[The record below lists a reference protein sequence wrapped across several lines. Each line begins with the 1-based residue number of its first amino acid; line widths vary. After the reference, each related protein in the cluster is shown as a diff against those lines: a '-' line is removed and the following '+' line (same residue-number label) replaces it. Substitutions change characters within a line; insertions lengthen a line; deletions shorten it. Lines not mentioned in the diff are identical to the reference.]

1 MSWQNI
7 CQERIRASDREWFL
21 CVSGNYWFYS
31 HDKKYCWADTCPTLK
46 VHLWLFQSVVVEVDQ
61 WWGWLLIFGLSL
73 LQLRARSQSQN
84 SLQPNCQT
92 FPTTN
97 IWRWFCTV
105 SMQWCMGWPQLV
117 PASSFERASQSSR
130 IQARFLLKMKM
141 PPNHLHLLL
150 LIQIVIYIVHIP
162 WSNLSKVVVHFPDL
176 GLSDS
181 WTIVQLK
188 ELFRWVF
195 SSKRFCRQLS
205 EWNAKFSF
213 WKWNTE

>member
-1 MSWQNI
+1 MI
-7 CQERIRASDREWFL
+7 LVRVR
-21 CVSGNYWFYS
+21 
-31 HDKKYCWADTCPTLK
+31 K
-46 VHLWLFQSVVVEVDQ
+46 
-61 WWGWLLIFGLSL
+61 LLILLTWQKVLLGRHLSNSQCPSL
-73 LQLRARSQSQN
+73 TVSECGGWGGPVVRMAADFRALTASAPSKVLKN

-117 PASSFERASQSSR
+117 PASSFEPASQSSR
-130 IQARFLLKMKM
+130 IQARYLLKMKI
-141 PPNHLHLLL
+141 PFATKPSTSTSPDSNSHL
-150 LIQIVIYIVHIP
+150 HIP

-195 SSKRFCRQLS
+195 SSKRFCRRLS

>member
-1 MSWQNI
+1 MTKSTVGQ
-7 CQERIRASDREWFL
+7 
-21 CVSGNYWFYS
+21 
-31 HDKKYCWADTCPTLK
+31 TL
-46 VHLWLFQSVVVEVDQ
+46 VQLSSFLFQSVVVEVDQ

-73 LQLRARSQSQN
+73 LQLRARSQN

-117 PASSFERASQSSR
+117 PASSFEPASQSSR
-130 IQARFLLKMKM
+130 IQARYLLKMKI
-141 PPNHLHLLL
+141 PFATKPSTSTSPDSNSHL
-150 LIQIVIYIVHIP
+150 HIP

-195 SSKRFCRQLS
+195 SSKRFCRRLS

>member
-1 MSWQNI
+1 MILVRVRKLLILLTWQKVLLGRHLSNSQVFCFRVWWLRWTSGEDGCWFSGSHCFSSEQGLKTASNQIVKLFQPQISEGDSARWACSGVWDDRSW
-7 CQERIRASDREWFL
+7 CQPRASNQHHNQAASKQGISSKW
-21 CVSGNYWFYS
+21 
-31 HDKKYCWADTCPTLK
+31 KY
-46 VHLWLFQSVVVEVDQ
+46 HL
-61 WWGWLLIFGLSL
+61 
-73 LQLRARSQSQN
+73 
-84 SLQPNCQT
+84 
-92 FPTTN
+92 
-97 IWRWFCTV
+97 
-105 SMQWCMGWPQLV
+105 
-117 PASSFERASQSSR
+117 
-130 IQARFLLKMKM
+130 

-195 SSKRFCRQLS
+195 SSKRFCRRLS

>member
-1 MSWQNI
+1 MSRQKIW
-7 CQERIRASDREWFL
+7 QERIRASDREWFL
-21 CVSGNYWFYS
+21 CVSRNYWFYS
-31 HDKKYCWADTCPTLK
+31 HGKKCCWADTCPTLSK
-46 VHLWLFQSVVVEVDQ
+46 S
-61 WWGWLLIFGLSL
+61 IFYWFREGSSRTSEDGCWFSGSHSFSSKQGL
-73 LQLRARSQSQN
+73 
-84 SLQPNCQT
+84 QT
-92 FPTTN
+92 ISN
-97 IWRWFCTV
+97 QISNHIVRWFCTV

-117 PASSFERASQSSR
+117 PASSFEPASQSSR
-130 IQARFLLKMKM
+130 IQARFLLKMKI
-141 PPNHLHLLL
+141 PFATKPSTSTSPDSNSHL
-150 LIQIVIYIVHIP
+150 HIP

-195 SSKRFCRQLS
+195 SSKRFCRRLS